1 MRRIYLH
8 KIINATEISDYP
20 KATMKVSS
28 CIKWVYAHIY
38 FFESSHC
45 LPNSSLVPGSWKITK
60 NIVIRDYNIIVCM
73 HACALKNEIYDNG
86 NILVQIQLIL
96 VSINITFSIPIK
108 VNIMHMNINE
118 WLIC

>member
-28 CIKWVYAHIY
+28 CIKWVYAHTS
-38 FFESSHC
+38 FFESSRC
-45 LPNSSLVPGSWKITK
+45 LPNSSLVPASWKITK

-86 NILVQIQLIL
+86 NILVQI
-96 VSINITFSIPIK
+96 
-108 VNIMHMNINE
+108 
-118 WLIC
+118 